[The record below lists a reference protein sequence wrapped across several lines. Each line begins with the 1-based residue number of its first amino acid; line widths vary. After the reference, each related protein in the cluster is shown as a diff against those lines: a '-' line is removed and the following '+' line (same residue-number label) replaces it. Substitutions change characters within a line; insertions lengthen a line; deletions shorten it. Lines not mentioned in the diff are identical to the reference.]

1 MPVSSRGSV
10 TLAPPIETVPSVGA
24 TRPATRRSNVDL
36 PHPDGPTRQT
46 NSLRR
51 TSSEMSAM
59 ATTCSPPRVTK
70 VFATWSRTITLNR
83 PRAHADRRRVKPRHA
98 LQSLVR
104 KERQVEGLFGI
115 PFRIEILRFRDR
127 LPGRRET
134 LRRNFAPAE
143 LLLMICEDK
152 SHDGLHTVDAI
163 VECDLGHF
171 LNVELAGFFWVVA
184 RPFKRALDCAQ
195 EAPGQ
200 FWPLGDGSIG
210 RDDRGR
216 IDLDPDLDKWQRDD
230 LFTRR
235 LCGLVD
241 VVVMDR
247 IERRRV
253 NVLRDQLRGHRSAI
267 HVHPDD
273 LARICAGFLRD
284 LREIKFVAVA
294 GRDADLLAL
303 KALEVGDTGA
313 LKHEQRMRRLII
325 ERRNGFHRYVLA
337 CARSEH

>member
-10 TLAPPIETVPSVGA
+10 TLAPPIETLPSVGA

-51 TSSEMSAM
+51 TSSETSAM
-59 ATTCSPPRVTK
+59 ARTCSPPRVTK
-70 VFATWSRTITLNR
+70 VLATWSRTITLNR
-83 PRAHADRRRVKPRHA
+83 PRARADSHLKPRHA

-104 KERQVEGLFGI
+104 KEQQVERLVRI

-152 SHDGLHTVDAI
+152 SHHGLHTVDAI
-163 VECDLGHF
+163 VERDLGHF

-200 FWPLGDGSIG
+200 FWPLGDGFIR

-216 IDLDPDLDKWQRDD
+216 IDLEPDLDKWQRDD

-253 NVLRDQLRGHRSAI
+253 NVLRDQLRGHRGAV

-303 KALEVGDTGA
+303 KALEVGDAGA
-313 LKHEQRMRRLII
+313 LEHEQRVRRLVI
-325 ERRNGFHRYVLA
+325 ERRDGFHRYVLA